1 MATLTDRA
9 MRNLAE
15 IRNSSLTSGQ
25 PRGGSTGN
33 VISFERF
40 VLANGQ
46 QQGDRVPQDPNYLG
60 GWTDTLSDTLENVSP
75 IYKAIKTVADAKAKK
90 EAADKAADKA
100 TEDKKAA
107 DAARAKSEEHG
118 GQATAEQRAALA
130 LARGK
135 GKVDVP
141 WWVWALAIYVFAKKL

>member
-1 MATLTDRA
+1 
-9 MRNLAE
+9 
-15 IRNSSLTSGQ
+15 
-25 PRGGSTGN
+25 
-33 VISFERF
+33 
-40 VLANGQ
+40 
-46 QQGDRVPQDPNYLG
+46 VPQDPNYLG